1 MLGCG
6 VGARGGGELAGGRVV
21 SRCGYSD
28 DLDNLELG
36 RWRGQVESAL
46 RGKRGQRFLRDLID
60 ALDALPQKRLVKNE
74 LEEGGEVC
82 ALGALGKARGVAL
95 DGLDTYDYE
104 QLGST
109 FDIAH
114 QLAQE
119 TMYVNDDYGSTP
131 EQRWKMVRD
140 WAEEH
145 LAFAAMRG
153 GRR

>member
-1 MLGCG
+1 M
-6 VGARGGGELAGGRVV
+6 

-28 DLDNLELG
+28 DLDNLALG

-46 RGKRGQRFLRDLID
+46 RGKRGQLFLRELIAD
-60 ALDALPQKRLVKNE
+60 LDAMPQKRLIKNE

-82 ALGALGKARGVAL
+82 ALGALGRARGVAL
-95 DGLDTYDYE
+95 AEIDTYDYE

-119 TMYVNDDYGSTP
+119 TMYVNDEYGSTP
-131 EQRWKMVRD
+131 EQRWQTVRD
-140 WAEEH
+140 WAEEN
-145 LAFAAMRG
+145 LAAPSTAEAMRG